1 MKIQIMLFKKRNQT
15 DASKVST
22 ARRTS
27 PRGYEKA
34 KTIGGINYYQ
44 LTF

>member
-1 MKIQIMLFKKRNQT
+1 MKIQIMLFKKRNQSK
-15 DASKVST
+15 ASEGSVT
-22 ARRTS
+22 RRTS

-34 KTIGGINYYQ
+34 KTIAGINYYQ